1 MIIFFLFTSA
11 EEKKDKTAKM
21 VPANYS
27 ALFYSDE
34 YCFSIEWRRT
44 MGGVANYRRATG
56 LLCDVPT
63 APESALIPGLF
74 ASEHRR
80 LDNFKIKPFN
90 HVRPAHVPTINQTTR
105 QTGPLAVSG
114 SPRNRPLTFSKGC
127 LILNNNRHRSI
138 TSAHCKPCGS
148 TKSPSVISCHV
159 CASLN

>member
-1 MIIFFLFTSA
+1 MIIFFFLLRRRR
-11 EEKKDKTAKM
+11 KKIKRRKWF
-21 VPANYS
+21 PLIIQPYS
-27 ALFYSDE
+27 IQTNIVFRLSGGE
-34 YCFSIEWRRT
+34 RW
-44 MGGVANYRRATG
+44 GVANYRWATG

-80 LDNFKIKPFN
+80 LANFKIKPFN
-90 HVRPAHVPTINQTTR
+90 HVPTINQTTR

-114 SPRNRPLTFSKGC
+114 SPRNRPFTFSKGC